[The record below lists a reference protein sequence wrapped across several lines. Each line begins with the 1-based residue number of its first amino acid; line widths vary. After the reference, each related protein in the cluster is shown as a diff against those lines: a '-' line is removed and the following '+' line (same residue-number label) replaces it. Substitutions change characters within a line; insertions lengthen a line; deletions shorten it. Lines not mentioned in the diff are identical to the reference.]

1 MRFRGWMIRAC
12 AIAVI
17 GVPLQVGRGDP
28 PAPEKAEAETQAV
41 RDAKRMPVAE
51 ARQRARLMHDIYG
64 ATLDVMHHRYFHGGR
79 AIVPARAMEDI
90 FEEIQRD
97 SHTEA
102 RWISVNL
109 KPMSI
114 HHKPKTKFEQHAADE
129 IANGK
134 PAVDIVEDGY
144 YRRATAIPMSGGCIG
159 CHDGFFKKPTK
170 EAKFTGLVISIPV
183 LAQSPDTSEK

>member
-1 MRFRGWMIRAC
+1 MLFRGWMIRAC
-12 AIAVI
+12 AFVLICVAV
-17 GVPLQVGRGDP
+17 QVGRGDP
-28 PAPEKAEAETQAV
+28 PAAEKSEPEAKV
-41 RDAKRMPVAE
+41 IPDAQRMPVAE
-51 ARQRARLMHDIYG
+51 ARQRARLMHDIYA

-114 HHKPKTKFEQHAADE
+114 HHKPKTKFEKHAADE
-129 IANGK
+129 IAKGE

-183 LAQSPDTSEK
+183 LEAKPEK